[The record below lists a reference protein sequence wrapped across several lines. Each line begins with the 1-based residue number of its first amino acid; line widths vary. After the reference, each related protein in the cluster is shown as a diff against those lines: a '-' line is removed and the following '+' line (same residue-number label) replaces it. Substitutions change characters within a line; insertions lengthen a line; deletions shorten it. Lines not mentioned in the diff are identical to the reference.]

1 MVGIVLS
8 NIFESLRNI
17 RIVLSIRYVNPD
29 HIVDS
34 YENQKQIVTIS
45 HNCRME
51 KQKSDKQI
59 DIFVNDKN
67 VMEMEEE
74 TKEYISTKPV
84 RIVTIGREL
93 ILLVNND

>member
-1 MVGIVLS
+1 MYWVR
-8 NIFESLRNI
+8 F
-17 RIVLSIRYVNPD
+17 VNLD

-67 VMEMEEE
+67 VMEIEEE

-93 ILLVNND
+93 ILMTNNE

>member
-1 MVGIVLS
+1 MYWVR
-8 NIFESLRNI
+8 F
-17 RIVLSIRYVNPD
+17 VNHY

-67 VMEMEEE
+67 VMEIEEE
-74 TKEYISTKPV
+74 TKEYISTKPA

-93 ILLVNND
+93 VVMTNNG